1 MLKSSLSLF
10 CIILLII
17 FANIRAHPR
26 DELFS
31 QWVKSQVMIYSFDVG
46 FPGSP
51 NYEFT
56 KKFSLRGKCF
66 GNLITP
72 KHVITAASCVLDKKI
87 LRKSQNKIQP
97 FIEEMRVSQVT
108 SFKNPRLVDL
118 VESVYYVDWIQRKFK
133 KSQWKSFCKQM
144 ESFRNSTYHKS
155 LLQFIQIA

>member
-1 MLKSSLSLF
+1 MLKSSLAVF
-10 CIILLII
+10 CIILLIML
-17 FANIRAHPR
+17 ANIRAHPR

-31 QWVKSQVMIYSFDVG
+31 QWEKSQVVIYSFDVG

-66 GNLITP
+66 GNLITS
-72 KHVITAASCVLDKKI
+72 KHVITAASCVLDEKL
-87 LRKSQNKIQP
+87 LRKSQKKIKP
-97 FIEEMRVSQVT
+97 FIEEMRVSQVI
-108 SFKNPRLVDL
+108 SLQNPPL

-144 ESFRNSTYHKS
+144 ESFRNSTHDKVF
-155 LLQFIQIA
+155 LQFI

>member
-1 MLKSSLSLF
+1 MLKSSLAVF
-10 CIILLII
+10 CIILLIML
-17 FANIRAHPR
+17 ANIRAHPR

-31 QWVKSQVMIYSFDVG
+31 QWEKSQVVIYSFDVG

-66 GNLITP
+66 GNLITS
-72 KHVITAASCVLDKKI
+72 KHVITAASCVLDEKL
-87 LRKSQNKIQP
+87 LRKSQNKIKP
-97 FIEEMRVSQVT
+97 FVEEMRVSLVISLQ
-108 SFKNPRLVDL
+108 NPPL

-144 ESFRNSTYHKS
+144 ESFRNSTHDKG
-155 LLQFIQIA
+155 LLQFI

>member
-1 MLKSSLSLF
+1 MLKSSLAVF
-10 CIILLII
+10 CIILLIML
-17 FANIRAHPR
+17 ANIRAHPR

-31 QWVKSQVMIYSFDVG
+31 QWEKSQVVIYSFDVG

-66 GNLITP
+66 GNLITS
-72 KHVITAASCVLDKKI
+72 KHVITAASCVLDEKL
-87 LRKSQNKIQP
+87 LRKSQKKIKP
-97 FIEEMRVSQVT
+97 FIEEMRVSQVI
-108 SFKNPRLVDL
+108 SLQNPPL

-144 ESFRNSTYHKS
+144 ESFRNSTHDKGF
-155 LLQFIQIA
+155 LQFIWIV

>member
-1 MLKSSLSLF
+1 MLKSILAVF
-10 CIILLII
+10 CIILLIML
-17 FANIRAHPR
+17 ANIRAHPR

-31 QWVKSQVMIYSFDVG
+31 QWEKSQVVIYSFDVG

-66 GNLITP
+66 GNLITS
-72 KHVITAASCVLDKKI
+72 KHVITAASCVLDEKL
-87 LRKSQNKIQP
+87 LRKSQKKIKP
-97 FIEEMRVSQVT
+97 FIEEMRVSQVI
-108 SFKNPRLVDL
+108 SLQNPPL

-144 ESFRNSTYHKS
+144 ESFRNSTHDKGF
-155 LLQFIQIA
+155 LQFI

>member
-1 MLKSSLSLF
+1 MLKSSLAVF
-10 CIILLII
+10 CIILLIML
-17 FANIRAHPR
+17 ANIRAHPR

-31 QWVKSQVMIYSFDVG
+31 QWEKSQVMIYSFDVG
-46 FPGSP
+46 FPGSL

-66 GNLITP
+66 GNLITS
-72 KHVITAASCVLDKKI
+72 KHVITAASCVLTEKL
-87 LRKSQNKIQP
+87 LRKSQKKIKP
-97 FIEEMRVSQVT
+97 FIEEMRVSQVI

-144 ESFRNSTYHKS
+144 ESFRNSTHDKS

>member
-1 MLKSSLSLF
+1 MLKSSLAVF
-10 CIILLII
+10 CIILLIML
-17 FANIRAHPR
+17 ANIRAHPR

-31 QWVKSQVMIYSFDVG
+31 QWEKSQVVIYSFDVG

-66 GNLITP
+66 GNLITS
-72 KHVITAASCVLDKKI
+72 KHVITAASCVLDEKL
-87 LRKSQNKIQP
+87 LRKSQNKIKP
-97 FIEEMRVSQVT
+97 FIEEMRVSQVI
-108 SFKNPRLVDL
+108 SLQNPPL

-144 ESFRNSTYHKS
+144 ESFRNSTHVKG
-155 LLQFIQIA
+155 LLQFI

>member
-1 MLKSSLSLF
+1 MLKSSLAVF
-10 CIILLII
+10 CIILLIML
-17 FANIRAHPR
+17 ANIRAHPR
-26 DELFS
+26 DELFR
-31 QWVKSQVMIYSFDVG
+31 QWEKSQVMIYSFDVG
-46 FPGSP
+46 FPGSL

-72 KHVITAASCVLDKKI
+72 KHVITASSCVLGEKL
-87 LRKSQNKIQP
+87 LRKSQKKIKP
-97 FIEEMRVSQVT
+97 FIEEMRVSRVI

-144 ESFRNSTYHKS
+144 ESFRNSTHDKGF
-155 LLQFIQIA
+155 LQFI

>member
-1 MLKSSLSLF
+1 MLKSSLAVF
-10 CIILLII
+10 CIIFLIML
-17 FANIRAHPR
+17 ANIRAHPR

-31 QWVKSQVMIYSFDVG
+31 QWEKSQVMIYSFEVG

-66 GNLITP
+66 GNLITS
-72 KHVITAASCVLDKKI
+72 KHVITAASCVLDENL
-87 LRKSQNKIQP
+87 LRKSQKKIKP
-97 FIEEMRVSQVT
+97 FIEEMRVSQVI
-108 SFKNPRLVDL
+108 SLQNPPL

-144 ESFRNSTYHKS
+144 ESFRNYNPR
-155 LLQFIQIA
+155 

>member
-1 MLKSSLSLF
+1 MLKSILAVF
-10 CIILLII
+10 CIILLIML
-17 FANIRAHPR
+17 ANIRAHPR

-31 QWVKSQVMIYSFDVG
+31 QWEKSQVVIYSFDVG

-66 GNLITP
+66 GNLITS
-72 KHVITAASCVLDKKI
+72 KHVITAASCVLDEKL
-87 LRKSQNKIQP
+87 LRKSQKKIKP
-97 FIEEMRVSQVT
+97 FIEEMRVSQVI
-108 SFKNPRLVDL
+108 SLQNPPL

-144 ESFRNSTYHKS
+144 ESFRNSTHDKG
-155 LLQFIQIA
+155 LLQFI